1 MRRFTVYFLPA
12 IAVAAVVFGLFYAW
26 TAFQTCRRGEIG
38 VGVFLLVF
46 GLGGVALGI
55 AMWTTWR
62 NIVRQAREA
71 RRAVGPSDSPTV

>member
-26 TAFQTCRRGEIG
+26 TAFQTFRRGEIG